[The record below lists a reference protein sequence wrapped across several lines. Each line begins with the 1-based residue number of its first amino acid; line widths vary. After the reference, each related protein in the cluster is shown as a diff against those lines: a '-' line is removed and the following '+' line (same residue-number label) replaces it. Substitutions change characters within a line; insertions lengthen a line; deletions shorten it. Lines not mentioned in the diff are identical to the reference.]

1 MLIVTTENVL
11 GYEIEEYLGY
21 ISETVTLGVNDFAEF
36 FQIFDVFGG
45 ESSQYKDKFQQA
57 KEILNKR
64 LEEKTQEIG
73 GNAIIGLRINYQE
86 ITGKGKSS
94 LLISG
99 TGTAVKFKMT
109 EEYKKRKEKEIKDK
123 QSYIIQLPLKELINL
138 LENTSIEKKEE
149 LKNIILSRED
159 IQEIRKEYKDIP
171 TSMLNIFKN
180 EYINN
185 EDTLKLIRI
194 KIEILL
200 RN

>member
-109 EEYKKRKEKEIKDK
+109 EKYINKIKEDKEREESLIKARKEKEKREKDR
-123 QSYIIQLPLKELINL
+123 YFGI
-138 LENTSIEKKEE
+138 
-149 LKNIILSRED
+149 
-159 IQEIRKEYKDIP
+159 
-171 TSMLNIFKN
+171 
-180 EYINN
+180 
-185 EDTLKLIRI
+185 
-194 KIEILL
+194 
-200 RN
+200 